1 MAKEIISYEP
11 EIGDKVVIVGR
22 KGKIVDIEYRMGLL
36 VQIRFDGGD
45 GETCP
50 VNCLKWNKNEKYWW
64 RFV

>member
-11 EIGDKVVIVGR
+11 EVGDAAIIVGR

-36 VQIRFDGGD
+36 AQIRFDDGD